1 MKKKVTTKTTFTNLQ
16 SKPKVTNKE
25 LKNKYFSFF
34 EHIPIALWI
43 EDFSRVKTYFE
54 KIKHTNITDVKSYI
68 TNNPKIIQ
76 DLNSLIVIKEV
87 NATAVKLYKA
97 KNKQDLINNA
107 LKIFNEK
114 SQAGF
119 SKLLLDILTDKK
131 ESSVETINKTLTG
144 EDINVLVKFSVE
156 EDSKETLENVI
167 ITIEDIT
174 ERIKTSKKLA
184 KSEKRYREA
193 QEIAKIG
200 SWNYKFSTNKIHWSD
215 EVYKLMEIKPQSK
228 SLTLD
233 FYLSHIHMEDR
244 NSVKNFSIDFLL
256 KNPLQNLQY
265 RIITKKG
272 NIKYINEKRS
282 VQLKNGRIV
291 KIIGIC
297 QDITESVLSEQKLN
311 TTKNLFSNT
320 LSSIKDGFVIL
331 DKNSNYLYINKE
343 AENLLNIK
351 NKQALIGKNIWI
363 KFPEKEGDTFFDNY
377 HKALETGKPISFE
390 NYFKPW
396 NRWFENRIIPSK
408 EGMLL
413 FFHEITEKKETENKI
428 KEAYNII
435 NKSSS
440 VAILCENKRDFPVEF
455 ASENMLDLFGYTN
468 AELLSN
474 KVRIFELVYPK
485 DLEYIRSEFFKLLKS
500 ENIKTIK
507 PKPFRIL
514 TKKGTIKWVK
524 SSIDTIRN
532 ENNVITHI
540 QGITE
545 DFTEQKKIQD
555 LFIESNQR
563 IQDQFNNTP
572 LASIIWDLNF
582 NVLEWNNS
590 AKIIFGFT
598 EEEAKE
604 KPIKDLITPPYLAS
618 EMKEIRRMLLL
629 QKDGFRNTNENRTK
643 SGKIIICDWYNV
655 GLKDAKGKLI
665 GMASLVDDI
674 TERVN
679 TKKLIEKSEKKYR
692 DIFEK
697 STDAVLI
704 IKKGIFVD
712 CNEST
717 LKIFGYKNKEA
728 LLQNHPS
735 VLSPKNQSDG
745 KSSYIKAEEMMTIAL
760 EKGSNRFRWNHKKK
774 NGEIFTAEVSLTRID
789 DADTIPTIHTV
800 LRDIS
805 ERVKKEKIESILF
818 NISKAATTINDFKE
832 FSLFIKNELHKLIDT
847 NNFYIALYNK
857 ETDIIKTPVFVD
869 EKEDIEE
876 FSAKNTLTGYVINTK
891 KTLMLNEESQ
901 RNFIIKERI
910 KQAGEFSKV
919 WLGVPLKIKE
929 EVFGAIVVQS
939 YINEKAY
946 SKSDVQLLEFVADQI
961 SSIIQ
966 RKKAE
971 DELKTALIKAQE
983 SDKLKSS
990 FLANMSHEI
999 RTPMN
1004 GIIGFSELL
1013 LDSNLP
1019 EKEKRKYAKI
1029 VINSSKQLL
1038 SIVNDIL
1045 DISKIEAGV
1054 VKLNYESVNLNKL
1067 LDNLNE
1073 FYKPRAKDSNLK
1085 LNLVKGLKNIDS
1097 IIEIDK
1103 SKLNQVLTNLL
1114 SNAFKFTNEGRIEF
1128 GYQLLNSELQFY
1140 VKDTGVGIEENL
1152 QNKIFDRF
1160 IQANPDLNKK
1170 LQGTGL
1176 GLAISKK
1183 FVELFKGEIW
1193 LKSNSKGTIIYFT
1206 IPYVK
1211 SKTPLLTSVVEEQK
1225 KEIIKKNNE
1234 LTILV
1239 AEDEEYNMLF
1249 INELFSKTNYKILEA
1264 NNGAKAL
1271 ELVNNNN
1278 NKIDLVLMD
1287 IKMPI
1292 MDGNT
1297 AMKEIKKVKPSLP
1310 IIALSAFAMES
1321 DKTAAISKGFD
1332 SYLTKPIEKKRL
1344 FKILKKYTS

>member
-1 MKKKVTTKTTFTNLQ
+1 M
-16 SKPKVTNKE
+16 
-25 LKNKYFSFF
+25 
-34 EHIPIALWI
+34 
-43 EDFSRVKTYFE
+43 
-54 KIKHTNITDVKSYI
+54 
-68 TNNPKIIQ
+68 
-76 DLNSLIVIKEV
+76 
-87 NATAVKLYKA
+87 
-97 KNKQDLINNA
+97 
-107 LKIFNEK
+107 
-114 SQAGF
+114 
-119 SKLLLDILTDKK
+119 
-131 ESSVETINKTLTG
+131 
-144 EDINVLVKFSVE
+144 
-156 EDSKETLENVI
+156 
-167 ITIEDIT
+167 
-174 ERIKTSKKLA
+174 KKLA
-184 KSEKRYREA
+184 ESEKRCREA
-193 QEIAKIG
+193 QEIAKIS
-200 SWNYKFSTNKIHWSD
+200 SWNYDFSTNKIYWSD
-215 EVYKLMEIKPQSK
+215 ETYKLIEIKPQSE

-233 FYLSHIHMEDR
+233 FYLSCIHEDDR
-244 NSVKNFSIDFLL
+244 NSVKNFSINFLL

-282 VQLKNGRIV
+282 VQIKNGRIV

-297 QDITESVLSEQKLN
+297 QDITECVLSEQKLN
-311 TTKNLFSNT
+311 ITKNLFSNT

-331 DKNSNYLYINKE
+331 DKNSNYLYINEE
-343 AENLLNIK
+343 AENLLKIK
-351 NKQALIGKNIWI
+351 NKQALIGKHIWAE
-363 KFPEKEGDTFFDNY
+363 FPEKEGDTFFDNY
-377 HKALETGKPISFE
+377 HKALKTGKPISFE

-413 FFHEITEKKETENKI
+413 FFHEITEKKDTENKI

-455 ASENMLDLFGYTN
+455 ASENVLGLFGYTYTEFL
-468 AELLSN
+468 AN
-474 KVRIFELVYPK
+474 KIKMADLVHRD
-485 DLEYIRSEFFKLLKS
+485 DLKYIRSEFFKLLKS
-500 ENIKTIK
+500 EHIKTLK
-507 PKPFRIL
+507 PKLYRIL
-514 TKKGTIKWVK
+514 TKNGTVKWVK

-532 ENNVITHI
+532 EDNIITHI

-545 DFTEQKKIQD
+545 DFTEQKKTQD
-555 LFIESNQR
+555 LVIESNQR

-572 LASIIWDLNF
+572 LASIIWDLDF

-590 AKIIFGFT
+590 AKNIFGFT

-604 KPIKDLITPPYLAS
+604 KPIKDLITPPYLVP
-618 EMKEIRRMLLL
+618 EMKKLRKKLLL

-643 SGKIIICDWYNV
+643 SGEIIVCDWYNV
-655 GLKDAKGKLI
+655 GLKDAKGNVI
-665 GMASLVDDI
+665 GLASLVDDI

-679 TKKLIEKSEKKYR
+679 SKKLIEKSEKKYR

-704 IKKGIFVD
+704 IKNGIFVD

-717 LKIFGYKNKEA
+717 LKIFGYPTKES

-735 VLSPKNQSDG
+735 VLSPKTQDDG
-745 KSSYIKAEEMMTIAL
+745 KSSYLKAEEMMNIAL
-760 EKGSNRFRWNHKKK
+760 KKGSNRFRWNHKKK
-774 NGEIFTAEVSLTRID
+774 NGKVFTAEVSLTRID
-789 DADTIPTIHTV
+789 DSDTIPTIHTV

-805 ERVKKEKIESILF
+805 EKVKKEKIESILY
-818 NISKAATTINDFKE
+818 NISKAATTINEFKE

-869 EKEDIEE
+869 EKEDIDQ

-891 KTLMLNEESQ
+891 NTLMLNEEAQ
-901 RNFIIKERI
+901 RDFINKAKI

-939 YINEKAY
+939 YVNEKAY
-946 SKSDVQLLEFVADQI
+946 SESDVQLLEFVANQI

-1013 LDSNLP
+1013 LESNLT

-1054 VKLNYESVNLNKL
+1054 VKLNYESVHLNKL

-1073 FYKPRAKDSNLK
+1073 FYNPRAKDSNLK

-1114 SNAFKFTNEGRIEF
+1114 SNAFKFTNEGSIEF
-1128 GYQLLNSELQFY
+1128 GYQLLNSKLQFY
-1140 VKDTGVGIEENL
+1140 VKDTGVGIEENI

-1183 FVELFKGEIW
+1183 FVELFNGEIW
-1193 LKSNSKGTIIYFT
+1193 LKSNPKGTIIYFT
-1206 IPYVK
+1206 IPYKK
-1211 SKTPLLTSVVEEQK
+1211 SKTPLPTSVVEKSK
-1225 KEIIKKNNE
+1225 KEITEKNKE

-1264 NNGAKAL
+1264 NNGVKAL
-1271 ELVNNNN
+1271 ELVNNNH
-1278 NKIDLVLMD
+1278 KIDLVLMD

-1297 AMKEIKKVKPSLP
+1297 AMKEIKKIRPSLP

-1344 FKILKKYTS
+1344 FNILKKYTS